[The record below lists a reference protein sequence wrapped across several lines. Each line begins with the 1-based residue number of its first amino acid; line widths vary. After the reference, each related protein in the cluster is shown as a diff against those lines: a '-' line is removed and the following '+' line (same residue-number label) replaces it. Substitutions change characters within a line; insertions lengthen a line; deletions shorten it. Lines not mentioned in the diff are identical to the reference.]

1 MPNHKKYTETGGEN
15 AMQHFKRVLPS
26 ALVIAR
32 YLLPVLSLLVLLVMS
47 CLYTVRG
54 AMLGERYE
62 ISLIRLYGNTFS
74 GTHRYLST
82 DGTSAGNTLYAALSI
97 GAIVGVLCFLIAA
110 FLTVLAAVTALRAFR
125 AGHASEESNRMKL
138 IFKVAFPNRICLFL
152 SNLLLLV
159 PAAFP
164 HYYSYIGSR
173 YVTVGGN
180 AILYVIRNR
189 PLIVLAVLAALTL
202 LLALII
208 PRYERARHMNMFLVT
223 REEPD
228 DEE

>member
-1 MPNHKKYTETGGEN
+1 
-15 AMQHFKRVLPS
+15 MQRFKRALPE

-32 YLLPVLSLLVLLVMS
+32 YLLPVVSALVLLVMS
-47 CLYTVRG
+47 CFYTVRG
-54 AMLGERYE
+54 AMLGKRYE
-62 ISLIRLYGNTFS
+62 ISLIRLYANTFS
-74 GTHRYLST
+74 GTHRYLGT
-82 DGTSAGNTLYAALSI
+82 EGTSAGNTLYAALSI
-97 GAIVGVLCFLIAA
+97 GAIVGALCFLVAV
-110 FLTVLAAVTALRAFR
+110 FLAVLAAVTALRAFR

-138 IFKVAFPNRICLFL
+138 IFKVAFPNRVCLFL

-159 PAAFP
+159 PAVFP

-173 YVTVGGN
+173 YVTVSGSS
-180 AILYVIRNR
+180 ILYVIRNR